1 MEAEEPAG
9 QKKPSPQGAGVAFV
23 EPSGQVCPAA
33 QGPSHVAA
41 AFPVEFPKKPAA
53 QGAQK
58 EALLAP
64 ATLPKVPAGHALHV
78 VAPAALQNP
87 AAQQAPAPTLL
98 PVPPEHRVQS
108 LSVPVGLPAGAPS
121 LKRPA
126 GHEKR
131 SPPPQ
136 KEPGGHVWHSA
147 ERGPLYVPG
156 GQLAQA
162 EAPAELLL
170 PAAQSVQAGEP
181 AAAENVPAAQ
191 MAQAVGALAKN
202 PGGQPALEGDTEA
215 EAETEVVDEVEEEG
229 EWETRALALP
239 LAALVGEGEGAPVA
253 VELAEAV
260 ALKVSV
266 NWAVQAR
273 RRSSDRKSRNRTA
286 LRGRGAAQTLQDPK
300 GICLCTRTRDSVRL
314 NFLYNFSLRF
324 AACAGSASGQHI
336 AESASVAPSG
346 RSRRLGPGECA
357 RVRVSALGSG

>member
-1 MEAEEPAG
+1 VEAEEPAG

-23 EPSGQVCPAA
+23 EPSGQACPAA

-41 AFPVEFPKKPAA
+41 AFPVELPKKPAA

-64 ATLPKVPAGHALHV
+64 ATLPKVPTGHALHV

-98 PVPPEHRVQS
+98 PVPPEHKAQS
-108 LSVPVGLPAGAPS
+108 LSVPVGLPAGAPK

-136 KEPGGHVWHSA
+136 KEPGGHAWHSA

-156 GQLAQA
+156 GQLVQE
-162 EAPAELLL
+162 EAPVELLL
-170 PAAQSVQAGEP
+170 PSAQSVQVGEP
-181 AAAENVPAAQ
+181 AEAENVPAAQ
-191 MAQAVGALAKN
+191 MAQAVGAVAKN

-215 EAETEVVDEVEEEG
+215 EAETEVVDEAEVEG
-229 EWETRALALP
+229 ERETRALALP

-260 ALKVSV
+260 TLRVSV
-266 NWAVQAR
+266 NWAVQAW

-286 LRGRGAAQTLQDPK
+286 LRGRGAAQTSQDPK
-300 GICLCTRTRDSVRL
+300 GICLCTRTRDSVRFKL
-314 NFLYNFSLRF
+314 FIQPLCVSRLAR
-324 AACAGSASGQHI
+324 GSASGQLKRTAHSGERI
-336 AESASVAPSG
+336 GRAPL
-346 RSRRLGPGECA
+346 R
-357 RVRVSALGSG
+357 